1 MPKEAG
7 MKDVKNYCDNV
18 VTELSVWKAKIY
30 DVVRRI
36 DKLSSGDKAKLGDQV
51 NDLHMVVEELEN
63 RIDRLRTECPTDWKS
78 DQIEMETKF
87 GHLKGKLND
96 LHANF
101 SPGDIGG

>member
-1 MPKEAG
+1 
-7 MKDVKNYCDNV
+7 MKDVNNYCDNV
-18 VTELSVWKAKIY
+18 VAELSVWKAKAY

-51 NDLHMVVEELEN
+51 NDLHMYIEEFEN
-63 RIDRLRTECPTDWKS
+63 RIDRLRRECPTDWKS

-87 GHLKGKLND
+87 DHLKGKYND
-96 LHANF
+96 INANF

>member
-1 MPKEAG
+1 MQKEIA
-7 MKDVKNYCDNV
+7 MKDVQSYCDNV

-30 DVVRRI
+30 DVVRRL

-51 NDLHMVVEELEN
+51 NDLHMYIEELEN
-63 RIDRLRTECPTDWKS
+63 RISRLRSECPTDWKS

-87 GHLKGKLND
+87 GYLKGKLND
-96 LHANF
+96 IDANF